1 MNATVNIPEA
11 RNNMTHHQ
19 VKPWAILDQRVLAAL
34 DSVAREKFV
43 PAGMEALA
51 YADIEIPLSA
61 VAGQCLLHPG
71 LTARMLQALNVQ
83 PHERVLEIGTG
94 SGYGAALLSTLG
106 QDVVSVE
113 IDAALAAQARS
124 RLATLGY
131 HHVDVFHGDGST
143 QGPWLE
149 RGPFDVIVLSG
160 SVAAVPE
167 DLLKLL
173 TPTGRLAAV
182 VGQLPMMRCHVV
194 SANGSTLQPF
204 DTVAP
209 RLLGFAEAP
218 RFVF

>member
-19 VKPWAILDQRVLAAL
+19 VKPWAILDQRVLAVL

-51 YADIEIPLSA
+51 YADIEIPMSA

-71 LTARMLQALNVQ
+71 PTARMLQALNVQ

-94 SGYGAALLSTLG
+94 SGYGAALLSVLG

-143 QGPWLE
+143 QGSWLE

-173 TPTGRLAAV
+173 TPTGRLSAV

-209 RLLGFAEAP
+209 RLLGFAEAS